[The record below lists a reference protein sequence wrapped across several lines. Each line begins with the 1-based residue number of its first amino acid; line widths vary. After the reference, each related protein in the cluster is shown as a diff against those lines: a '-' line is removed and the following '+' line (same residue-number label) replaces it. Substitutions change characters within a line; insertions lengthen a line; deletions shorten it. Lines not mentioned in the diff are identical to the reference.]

1 MQSPK
6 EETQRWTQSELGWW
20 IRSRSIVCLKGKESL
35 SIVHTQSQ
43 SKAVW
48 LVLHYECPRSIIGI
62 REEGSETW
70 KTLHKVKI
78 EGRYLKCYEPHTLD
92 IFLFHCTSQSWTLHA
107 ENNNKFQ
114 NTHLHI
120 ERLPKQ
126 ASCFGWLP
134 HHLPNEGNISKIKFI
149 LSFWKQLTEV
159 ASQVAQTVKN
169 LHVMHETWVR
179 SLGWKDPLEQGLA
192 YDSSRMDRGVWQV
205 IVYEGAQNST
215 WLWQVSMDARQ
226 MFTHYG
232 KLVCFFVCVRVCYSP
247 SRIRLSVIPLT
258 VAQQTPLSMQPSR
271 QES

>member
-1 MQSPK
+1 MTGPSLWMPK
-6 EETQRWTQSELGWW
+6 KHNR
-20 IRSRSIVCLKGKESL
+20 
-35 SIVHTQSQ
+35 
-43 SKAVW
+43 
-48 LVLHYECPRSIIGI
+48 
-62 REEGSETW
+62 
-70 KTLHKVKI
+70 HKR
-78 EGRYLKCYEPHTLD
+78 GRIWNVEN
-92 IFLFHCTSQSWTLHA
+92 TSQSQNWRKVPQMLWAPYIRYFPFSLHIFA
-107 ENNNKFQ
+107 PEHSMKKNNKFQ

-159 ASQVAQTVKN
+159 VSQVAQKVKN
-169 LHVMHETWVR
+169 LPAMQETWVR

-205 IVYEGAQNST
+205 IVYEGAQNWT
-215 WLWQVSMDARQ
+215 RLWQVSMDARQ

-232 KLVCFFVCVRVCYSP
+232 KLVCVFVCVRVCYSP

>member
-1 MQSPK
+1 MTGPSLWMPK
-6 EETQRWTQSELGWW
+6 KHNR
-20 IRSRSIVCLKGKESL
+20 
-35 SIVHTQSQ
+35 
-43 SKAVW
+43 
-48 LVLHYECPRSIIGI
+48 
-62 REEGSETW
+62 
-70 KTLHKVKI
+70 HKR
-78 EGRYLKCYEPHTLD
+78 GRIWNVEN
-92 IFLFHCTSQSWTLHA
+92 TSQS
-107 ENNNKFQ
+107 Q
-114 NTHLHI
+114 NWRKVPQMLWAPYIRYFPFSLDISVLNTPCRRIMIHFKIPTYHV

-134 HHLPNEGNISKIKFI
+134 HHLPNEGNISRIKFI

-159 ASQVAQTVKN
+159 ASQVAQSVKN
-169 LHVMHETWVR
+169 LPAMQETWVR

-192 YDSSRMDRGVWQV
+192 YDSSRMDGGVWQV
-205 IVYEGAQNST
+205 IVYEGAQNWT
-215 WLWQVSMDARQ
+215 RLWQVSMDARQ